1 MELHMEVEIISE
13 ETIRPSSSKLSD
25 LTTLRLSL
33 LDQLSPP
40 VYIPIILYYPM
51 NADVH
56 LEKIKH
62 VAARLKVSLSKT
74 LSHFFPL
81 AGRMKDRF
89 SIDCNNEGIPF
100 RQANVS
106 CNFSEFLKKPRTDLL
121 EKFLPYPIFSNEPE
135 NAKVHVAVQLTVFAS
150 GSGIA
155 IGVCLLHKL
164 VDAASMAAFLKCWA
178 AITHD
183 EDDKAALVS
192 SDVDFEAA
200 SQLFTPS
207 KEVPSGDRFLLKD
220 EDLPTKA
227 VKAVRKRF
235 VFDATAISR
244 LKAEVTSELLSNPSR
259 VMVVSGFIWK
269 CTMAASKNPKSPS
282 VLTVAVD
289 MRRRIVPPLSANC
302 IGNMA
307 WLAMASTT
315 PGEKDELGHLVCLI
329 RAAVA
334 KVNHDHIK
342 SVQGETGF
350 AAVSKLREEFKEMQW
365 RGSRGGGPDNTVNVM
380 SSWCGFGLNEV
391 DFGWGKPIWV
401 SHAGGQDDYLAA
413 NLVTLMENRVAG
425 EEIEAWIT
433 LDEHEM
439 AILEHDPEFRSFA
452 LLNPSIAA

>member
-13 ETIRPSSSKLSD
+13 ETIRPSSSKLSH

-40 VYIPIILYYPM
+40 IYIPNILYYPM

-56 LEKIKH
+56 PEKIKH

-81 AGRMKDRF
+81 AGRMQDRF

-121 EKFLPYPIFSNEPE
+121 EKFLPCPLYSNEPDS
-135 NAKVHVAVQLTVFAS
+135 AKVHIAVQLNIFAS

-155 IGVCLLHKL
+155 IGVSFLHK
-164 VDAASMAAFLKCWA
+164 VIDAASMAAFLKCWA
-178 AITHD
+178 AIARD
-183 EDDKAALVS
+183 EDDKSALVS

-207 KEVPSGDRFLLKD
+207 KEVPSGDQFLLKD
-220 EDLPTKA
+220 EDLPKKA

-235 VFDATAISR
+235 VFDAAAISS

-282 VLTVAVD
+282 VMTLAVD
-289 MRRRIVPPLSANC
+289 MRPRIVPPLSPNC

-334 KVNHDHIK
+334 KVNHDHTK
-342 SVQGETGF
+342 SLQGETRF

-365 RGSRGGGPDNTVNVM
+365 RGNRGGGSDNTVNVL
-380 SSWCGFGLNEV
+380 SSWCGFGFNQV
-391 DFGWGKPIWV
+391 DFGWGKPTWV
-401 SHAGGQDDYLAA
+401 SHAGSQYDCLVA
-413 NLVTLMENRVAG
+413 NLVTLIENGIAG

-439 AILEHDPEFRSFA
+439 SILEHDPEFRSFA

>member
-13 ETIRPSSSKLSD
+13 ETIKPSSSKLSH
-25 LTTLRLSL
+25 LKTLRLSL
-33 LDQLSPP
+33 LDQISAPIY
-40 VYIPIILYYPM
+40 VPIILYYPM
-51 NADVH
+51 NADVD
-56 LEKIKH
+56 LDKIKH

-81 AGRMKDRF
+81 AGRIKDRF
-89 SIDCNNEGIPF
+89 SINCNSEGILF
-100 RQANVS
+100 RQANVT

-121 EKFLPYPIFSNEPE
+121 EMFLPCPRLSNEPE
-135 NAKVHVAVQLTVFAS
+135 NAKAHVAVQLNIFAS
-150 GSGIA
+150 ASGIA
-155 IGVCLLHKL
+155 IGMCFLHKL

-178 AITHD
+178 AIARD

-207 KEVPSGDRFLLKD
+207 KEVPSGNQFLLG
-220 EDLPTKA
+220 EDWPSKA

-244 LKAEVTSELLSNPSR
+244 LKAEVTSELWSNPSR

-269 CTMAASKNPKSPS
+269 CTMAVSKNPKSPS
-282 VLTVAVD
+282 VLTLAVD
-289 MRRRIVPPLSANC
+289 MRRRMVPPLSPNC
-302 IGNMA
+302 IGNMV
-307 WLAMASTT
+307 WQAMASTT
-315 PGEKDELGHLVCLI
+315 PGEKDELRHLVCLM

-334 KVNHDHIK
+334 KVNHDHTQ
-342 SVQGETGF
+342 SLQGETGL
-350 AAVSKLREEFKEMQW
+350 AAVSKLREELKDMQS
-365 RGSRGGGPDNTVNVM
+365 RGNRGGGRDNTLNLT
-380 SSWCGFGLNEV
+380 SSWCGFGFNEV

-401 SHAGGQDDYLAA
+401 SNVGGQYEYLVV
-413 NLVTLMENRVAG
+413 NLVILIENGVAG

-439 AILEHDPEFRSFA
+439 SILEHDPEFRTFA
-452 LLNPSIAA
+452 SLNPSIAA